1 MTQDISKL
9 KELLFENETRTLSDL
24 GRRMDLVFE
33 RAGTQER
40 FTASVAGVLDDALRQ
55 AEVDRHAEVS
65 QAIAPLIVKTIK
77 TEIRGSQD
85 ELAEALYPAMGRMVQ
100 AYIASAIRDLMDDIN
115 RRLESNPLMLRIRS
129 VLTGR
134 PVAELAF
141 AEGQRLTIDEIFLIR
156 RGSGALIGHWPV
168 GAGASAHDRQVS
180 GILTAI
186 NEVATEAFE
195 ADQAALRRIDL
206 GSSVVYLRAS
216 PTSLLAARGRGVAP
230 AALEQF
236 IDGEFLNTIERL
248 RTLLNGGS
256 EVSDRA
262 INALLA
268 DLAAK
273 LEGGIAE
280 QHARLAGRRVGLSP
294 AAVLFW
300 GLALVLAGWA
310 GWAAYSSYVTGR
322 ARDTAERVIA
332 DRPELNGYP
341 VHIGIESRGAK
352 ITLLGLV
359 PTADAAHEA
368 VQRLRTALPAA
379 EIADRTA
386 ALPHGDIDALQA
398 GIGELTTEA
407 ARNDAAARAALEQ
420 LGSETS
426 SANAVL
432 HNGLK
437 TLDDQV
443 AKANGEAQSGLE
455 ALHTALI
462 AADKSRHADV
472 EALRSALA
480 EADKARRADVETL
493 RAELARALA
502 PSALARLEAW
512 THSHAIFFTKD
523 TGYRDPAVAAAA
535 LDELARLIKDTDV
548 LVRVV
553 GFTDEKGGQ
562 ERNVP
567 LSLARANQVA
577 SELQSRGIP
586 AARLVAVGRNNI
598 EDLSPVVGDAS
609 PNRRVEFEIG
619 FDGEAAR

>member
-24 GRRMDLVFE
+24 GRRMDVVFE

-85 ELAEALYPAMGRMVQ
+85 ELAEALYPAMGRMVR

-268 DLAAK
+268 DLATK
-273 LEGGIAE
+273 LEGGSPSSTRNWRAG
-280 QHARLAGRRVGLSP
+280 ASGFPPPRCSSGAWRCCSPAGPAGR
-294 AAVLFW
+294 AI
-300 GLALVLAGWA
+300 
-310 GWAAYSSYVTGR
+310 R
-322 ARDTAERVIA
+322 AT
-332 DRPELNGYP
+332 
-341 VHIGIESRGAK
+341 
-352 ITLLGLV
+352 
-359 PTADAAHEA
+359 
-368 VQRLRTALPAA
+368 
-379 EIADRTA
+379 
-386 ALPHGDIDALQA
+386 
-398 GIGELTTEA
+398 
-407 ARNDAAARAALEQ
+407 
-420 LGSETS
+420 
-426 SANAVL
+426 
-432 HNGLK
+432 
-437 TLDDQV
+437 
-443 AKANGEAQSGLE
+443 
-455 ALHTALI
+455 
-462 AADKSRHADV
+462 
-472 EALRSALA
+472 
-480 EADKARRADVETL
+480 
-493 RAELARALA
+493 
-502 PSALARLEAW
+502 
-512 THSHAIFFTKD
+512 
-523 TGYRDPAVAAAA
+523 
-535 LDELARLIKDTDV
+535 
-548 LVRVV
+548 
-553 GFTDEKGGQ
+553 
-562 ERNVP
+562 
-567 LSLARANQVA
+567 
-577 SELQSRGIP
+577 
-586 AARLVAVGRNNI
+586 
-598 EDLSPVVGDAS
+598 
-609 PNRRVEFEIG
+609 
-619 FDGEAAR
+619 